1 MLPRPRQLLVA
12 STALVALGVGGA
24 GALSAS
30 APAESPTL
38 ASTVPADGGA
48 TPADGVGDAVA
59 KSEAEPFRM
68 EVFLEVAGMG
78 AGTGPAVSVMTG
90 EFADGR
96 THVVADLSAA
106 LTGIG
111 EAAELPP
118 GLSAADLSLEL
129 ITDGTDLYVR
139 APILDLIAEQSGGA
153 AGPLGPFTTLGD
165 GWGYVDL
172 AAAADMSP
180 GGLTEAMGVTSVDPS
195 AVFNA
200 LAELEGAE
208 AIGTEQIRGV
218 SATGVRAEAS
228 LVDLLVAQGLDPA
241 ELDVAGMEDLAGV
254 TIPVEVWIDKD
265 GLVRRL
271 VIDIDSETFADVAD
285 ATDQPLDP
293 ASLGA
298 VELSV
303 TIELFDYSASDIV
316 IEAPTEFI
324 DVTDALVDLMATTA
338 ALPASPITTS
348 LPTPTTLG
356 LRS

>member
-1 MLPRPRQLLVA
+1 MF
-12 STALVALGVGGA
+12 
-24 GALSAS
+24 
-30 APAESPTL
+30 
-38 ASTVPADGGA
+38 D
-48 TPADGVGDAVA
+48 
-59 KSEAEPFRM
+59 
-68 EVFLEVAGMG
+68 
-78 AGTGPAVSVMTG
+78 
-90 EFADGR
+90 
-96 THVVADLSAA
+96 
-106 LTGIG
+106 
-111 EAAELPP
+111 
-118 GLSAADLSLEL
+118 
-129 ITDGTDLYVR
+129 
-139 APILDLIAEQSGGA
+139 
-153 AGPLGPFTTLGD
+153 
-165 GWGYVDL
+165 
-172 AAAADMSP
+172 
-180 GGLTEAMGVTSVDPS
+180 
-195 AVFNA
+195 A

-338 ALPASPITTS
+338 ALPASPTTTS
-348 LPTPTTLG
+348 LPTPTTLR